1 MQEFAG
7 ALAVHTCGT
16 QLAKCQAGW
25 VLFASAVTPQPQ
37 GGVAEAADSAFDHA
51 QSCSD
56 GQVWGGMGAIFFCR
70 VANFNALGIIED

>member
-25 VLFASAVTPQPQ
+25 VLFASAGKFVHVDDSQSIKKVCKSCKCAVKPA
-37 GGVAEAADSAFDHA
+37 GVF
-51 QSCSD
+51 Q
-56 GQVWGGMGAIFFCR
+56 
-70 VANFNALGIIED
+70 

>member
-25 VLFASAVTPQPQ
+25 VLFASA
-37 GGVAEAADSAFDHA
+37 GKF
-51 QSCSD
+51 
-56 GQVWGGMGAIFFCR
+56 
-70 VANFNALGIIED
+70 